1 MTVKAG
7 YATPLLHVAD
17 VERSLQFYSLL
28 GFEIVDVE
36 RANGSLEWARVHC
49 DGGAIMFLRE
59 GEPQV
64 AHQDRF
70 LLALYTPDLPTL
82 RAQLVAAGIEVGP
95 IVHPDYMP
103 SGETTLKDP
112 DGYVILVNQWGKQEH
127 DTWELE
133 RSRRLE
139 ST

>member
-7 YATPLLHVAD
+7 YVTPLLHVAD
-17 VERSLQFYSLL
+17 VERSLQFYCHL

-36 RANGSLEWARVHC
+36 RADGQLEWGRVHC

-59 GEPQV
+59 GAPHV
-64 AHQDRF
+64 AQEDRF

-82 RAQLVAAGIEVGP
+82 RAQLADAGIEVGP
-95 IVHPDYMP
+95 IDYPGYMP
-103 SGETTLKDP
+103 SGEMSLKDP
-112 DGYVILVNQWGKQEH
+112 DGYVILVNQWRKQEH

-133 RSRRLE
+133 RNKRLE
-139 ST
+139 RR